1 MEGFVIMLVLLLLAI
16 FLVPLIFFL
25 LQLQKLLNA
34 CTPGSRQMDPGMVWL
49 NLIPLFSLGWMIYT
63 VIKIRDTLKIE
74 FPARN
79 IETDDPE
86 FCFPI
91 GLAMGI
97 CSACSIIPF
106 INYLTGIASLVLMI
120 IYWIKMH
127 KYTTILESNN
137 LIQGNIKIIT

>member
-1 MEGFVIMLVLLLLAI
+1 MEGFIILFILLILAI

-34 CTPGSRQMDPGMVWL
+34 CTPGSRQMEPGMVWL

-79 IETDDPE
+79 LETDDPE
-86 FCFPI
+86 FSFPI

-97 CSACSIIPF
+97 CSACGIIPF
-106 INYLTGIASLVLMI
+106 LGYLTGIASLVLLI
-120 IYWIKMH
+120 LYWIKMH
-127 KYTTILESNN
+127 KYTAILESA
-137 LIQGNIKIIT
+137 K